1 MKLKESIK
9 EKLNKHG
16 FTRPLLNYNFRT
28 VLFTVISLGLTLL
41 YAVLYGVLGIS
52 LRSVWYG
59 VLACYYLMIVIMRAL
74 VVFYHGARRIRG
86 ERAEL
91 KEKISRARIYRSCG
105 IILCLLM
112 LPLSIS
118 VMLMISEKATFSHA
132 GLMIYVAATYT
143 TYKVVMAIRNFIKA
157 RKSDDLTVRTARDI
171 NLADMLVSLLALQ
184 TAMFD
189 SFGTGGIADN
199 FNGATGAVVCI
210 GTVIIGAIMIYNG
223 CRAITRARYEEN
235 LKNQGVKNE
244 CY

>member
-1 MKLKESIK
+1 MKLKERIE
-9 EKLNKHG
+9 EKLNRYG
-16 FTRPLLNYNFRT
+16 FTRQLLNYTFRT
-28 VLFTVISLGLTLL
+28 VLFTVISLGITLL
-41 YAVLYGVLGIS
+41 YALFYAMLGIA
-52 LRSVWYG
+52 LKSVWFG
-59 VLACYYLMIVIMRAL
+59 MLACYYIMIVVMRAL
-74 VVFYHGARRIRG
+74 VVFYHGRMRIRG
-86 ERAEL
+86 GKADEL
-91 KEKISRARIYRSCG
+91 NEKISRAKIYRGCG

-143 TYKVVMAIRNFIKA
+143 TYKVVMAIRNFVKA
-157 RKSDDLTVRTARDI
+157 RKSEDLTVRTVRDI

-189 SFGTGGIADN
+189 SFGSDGMGDT
-199 FNGATGAVVCI
+199 FNGAMGAVVCI

-235 LKNQGVKNE
+235 LKKSRS
-244 CY
+244 